1 MVNVILK
8 VKFSSPVELSSKQT
22 SLNDRWFMLENKK
35 IKYSSSSSS
44 GSSQQQR
51 NRNISEIILEFD
63 KEHVNLIET
72 VVVLDFDTGFKDL
85 VADAAASSPSTLLA
99 SKNVLDL
106 HEEETIVQK
115 LTIIMLVNEGINVV
129 KRGRWKVM
137 RMA

>member
-1 MVNVILK
+1 MLFKK

-35 IKYSSSSSS
+35 IKYSASSSS
-44 GSSQQQR
+44 GCSQQQR

-85 VADAAASSPSTLLA
+85 VADAVASSPSTLLA
-99 SKNVLDL
+99 SKNVLDFSTSSSRL
-106 HEEETIVQK
+106 FIVRK
-115 LTIIMLVNEGINVV
+115 EISSSINLLILNNVFFQISFLE
-129 KRGRWKVM
+129 M
-137 RMA
+137 